1 MNIIVAED
9 DRMLSK
15 MMCTILQEG
24 GHISL
29 PAYDSIQALMFAMRQ
44 PPDLVLLDINMPGG
58 TGVGVLQKLKAS
70 SKTSFVP
77 VVVISGSI
85 DPALPAQVLALGA
98 TAFLAKPIEP
108 DVLLK
113 AVWDAV
119 R

>member
-24 GHISL
+24 GHITV
-29 PAYDSIQALMFAMRQ
+29 PAFDATQALMFAMKQ

-58 TGVGVLQKLKAS
+58 TGINALRKLKAS
-70 SKTSFVP
+70 SKTSFIP
-77 VVVISGSI
+77 VVVISGSV
-85 DPALPAQVLALGA
+85 DPDMPAQALALGA
-98 TAFLAKPIEP
+98 AAYLVKPLDPE
-108 DVLLK
+108 VLLK